1 MSSRL
6 ADDPAVNPGR
16 LVNAS
21 IILCKKP
28 TRGVIKATRGVW
40 ALKSPPEM
48 DHPTHT
54 QAAFEQIKTIDRHL
68 QSASAGCLH
77 VVSRGSAASS
87 NSLASLN
94 SLISVRFSRNI
105 VVEHPNNI
113 LRRQNKLEQNVCD
126 SGCLKPPHQFQ

>member
-16 LVNAS
+16 LVDAS

-40 ALKSPPEM
+40 VLKSPPEM

-54 QAAFEQIKTIDRHL
+54 QAAFEQMKTIDRHL
-68 QSASAGCLH
+68 QSALLVPDACTSFP
-77 VVSRGSAASS
+77 V
-87 NSLASLN
+87 
-94 SLISVRFSRNI
+94 
-105 VVEHPNNI
+105 
-113 LRRQNKLEQNVCD
+113 D
-126 SGCLKPPHQFQ
+126 PPPRPTV